1 MKCEFCKKTPAIL
14 KCKECSCSFCCGCI
28 QLEVH
33 SCEGVAKRKA
43 QQKLMLEKSLPQIVA
58 SKVIRF

>member
-1 MKCEFCKKTPAIL
+1 MKCEQCKRTPAIL

-33 SCEGVAKRKA
+33 SCEGINKKKIQDLALLES
-43 QQKLMLEKSLPQIVA
+43 KLKLVIAEKVT
-58 SKVIRF
+58 RF